1 MFITEVVTNT
11 IISVAG
17 ILGTVVVGSVGLY
30 FTARSRTSPNRQVLF
45 TKQIELTLEIFRATG
60 TAKNLTILLLPD
72 SKHQDVA
79 KDDLS
84 ELIPELTRLCYEAAA
99 LFPVE
104 LYVAF
109 KRVSEALTDILAEFD
124 KGSDITASCNAMTVA
139 DTHWALM
146 ARQLI
151 GADELSIES
160 LQLHSKKNALERLS
174 SVETA
179 DAIRIQLKKS
189 KEDSNKNPPAVQGPV
204 VHL

>member
-1 MFITEVVTNT
+1 MYITEAVTNT
-11 IISVAG
+11 IVSVAG

-72 SKHQDVA
+72 SEHQDEA
-79 KDDLS
+79 RDDLS
-84 ELIPELTRLCYEAAA
+84 ELVPELTKLSYEAAI

-109 KRVSEALTDILAEFD
+109 KKVSETLTDIITEFD
-124 KGSDITASCNAMTVA
+124 KGSDITASCNALKVA
-139 DTHWALM
+139 DTQWALM
-146 ARQLI
+146 ARQLV

-174 SVETA
+174 SVEVA
-179 DAIRIQLKKS
+179 DTLRSHVEKGKS
-189 KEDSNKNPPAVQGPV
+189 QSAP
-204 VHL
+204 L